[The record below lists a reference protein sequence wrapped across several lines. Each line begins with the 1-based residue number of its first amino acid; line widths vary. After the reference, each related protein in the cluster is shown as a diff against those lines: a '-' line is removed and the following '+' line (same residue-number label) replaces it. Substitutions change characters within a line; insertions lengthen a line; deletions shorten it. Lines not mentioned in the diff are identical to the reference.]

1 MVFVFK
7 QWYDEHLKWD
17 LQEFKGIHSLRM
29 PSPKVWLPDTYIY
42 NVASSQDGT
51 YGTINAPYVMLRHD
65 GLVKYPVPM
74 KLKSN
79 CEVDITY
86 FPFDQQVCYI
96 K

>member
-1 MVFVFK
+1 MN
-7 QWYDEHLKWD
+7 D
-17 LQEFKGIHSLRM
+17 FKGIHSLRM
-29 PSPKVWLPDTYIY
+29 PSSKVWLPDTYIY
-42 NVASSQDGT
+42 NVASSQDGI
-51 YGTINAPYVMLRHD
+51 YGTINAPYAMLRHD